1 MFNKKTVI
9 STRFWSV
16 FVASIFSVTSEY
28 LLVLTDN
35 VVAGQIVGDD
45 AVASMTLM
53 FPIFSFMLFIAY
65 IISDGLVMMASYA
78 RGRNDR
84 EEVDRLF
91 SLGIIFSIV
100 CSLIFFTALYF
111 LREEILAFWDVSPD
125 LKFFAGEYYS
135 GLIFCSLV
143 LFLSMFNYTLFY
155 SEGMERA
162 CVIGAGSSFAVNV
175 ILDIVLCQNFGVF
188 GIGIATT
195 LGNFTSVVIQT
206 YYLTRVQ
213 KFLHFKWYWNWKKIW
228 RGVVFS
234 FYHSIDTLC
243 LSILPIIVSMQVIEY
258 FGDEKL
264 IIVTAAINLLTLILA
279 FYTGLIDCLQPMICQ
294 YHAENNLHSIIKT
307 MRLGMATAILST
319 LIMILAG
326 MIFANFLPLMFGVT
340 DTKLADETAVAM
352 RYLLPLTIFLG
363 ATQILGN
370 YYIYIEKMNYGVTLK
385 IFLMLILPF
394 CATILS
400 RYLAINIWGQFTM
413 NMFMFSISFSF
424 FAAFL
429 LNYLYLKTRNG
440 LLMIDKEN
448 LNRQISYDIN
458 TTFEEV
464 MALTRQIDEDLT
476 RRGVDEKTK
485 NKITL
490 CIEEFGLHA
499 VERAGKNIFQL
510 EFSILLDE
518 KITLI
523 IRDNGEIYDIIKTA
537 QEKNFSFREFF
548 IEGVTSKFI
557 LRKYTASGDENRVTL
572 QF

>member
-1 MFNKKTVI
+1 
-9 STRFWSV
+9 
-16 FVASIFSVTSEY
+16 
-28 LLVLTDN
+28 
-35 VVAGQIVGDD
+35 
-45 AVASMTLM
+45 
-53 FPIFSFMLFIAY
+53 
-65 IISDGLVMMASYA
+65 
-78 RGRNDR
+78 
-84 EEVDRLF
+84 
-91 SLGIIFSIV
+91 
-100 CSLIFFTALYF
+100 
-111 LREEILAFWDVSPD
+111 
-125 LKFFAGEYYS
+125 
-135 GLIFCSLV
+135 
-143 LFLSMFNYTLFY
+143 
-155 SEGMERA
+155 
-162 CVIGAGSSFAVNV
+162 
-175 ILDIVLCQNFGVF
+175 
-188 GIGIATT
+188 
-195 LGNFTSVVIQT
+195 
-206 YYLTRVQ
+206 
-213 KFLHFKWYWNWKKIW
+213 
-228 RGVVFS
+228 
-234 FYHSIDTLC
+234 
-243 LSILPIIVSMQVIEY
+243 MQVIEY

-385 IFLMLILPF
+385 IFLMLIFPF

-400 RYLAINIWGQFTM
+400 RYLAINILGQFTM

-476 RRGVDEKTK
+476 RRNVDEKTK
-485 NKITL
+485 NKIVL

-510 EFSILLDE
+510 EFSILLYE

-548 IEGVTSKFI
+548 IEGVTSQFI